1 MNHILSLIFSSLAWQ
16 RLAKALVFAVLALS
30 ISACSI
36 LDDDDDDDANK
47 APTSNAGEDQSVA
60 EGTAVTLDGSGSSD
74 SDGEIESYAWTL
86 TTSNDAVTLSG
97 EDTATASFTAPDVD
111 ADTDLVFRLTVTD
124 NDGATATDEVTITV
138 TDNSPGGGE
147 NAAPTAN
154 AGQDQKV
161 DEGDEVTLAGS
172 GSDSDGTIASYE
184 WALTTTNDDVTLS
197 GADTATASFTAPD
210 VDADTALVFRL
221 TVTDNDGATA
231 TDEVTITV
239 TDNSTGGGE
248 NAAPTANA
256 GQDQKVDEGDEVTL
270 AGSGSD
276 SDGTIASYAWALTT
290 ANDDVTLSGADTAT
304 ASFTAPDVDA
314 DTALVFRLTVT
325 DDDGATATDDV
336 TITVTDTSSG
346 GGGGENAAPTA
357 NAGDDQE
364 VDEGDEVT
372 LAGSGSDS
380 DGTIA
385 SYEWTHTTSN
395 DGVELSG
402 ADTATASF
410 TAPEVDQETE
420 LAFRLT
426 VTDNEGATGTSDT
439 YVTVLDTDNGGGE
452 EEQPSS
458 QVLFASQYE
467 LKDGATGEPYTNSLE
482 NGDVYGFSG
491 GSFVWAGSPTADQ
504 MRERQ
509 AYGLQFYHTEAIDEN
524 SYFGLTIKAPNN
536 GAFDISESDTLVIQ
550 MGNGVSEDAA
560 AFPNSHTIFTID
572 LNGGEQ
578 DTSDFSWTY
587 SCSYDQELLE
597 GSQPGDK
604 FDPHEAWDNGW
615 GIQTYRIPLADF
627 DCGDGDLESLQ
638 LDLEEVAI
646 KVVGGKDA
654 TASST
659 TTNGNGDPGNH
670 TLLHFGYIAFSDDD
684 EPVAGDSD
692 HIIFASQYELKDG
705 ATGEPYTNSL
715 ENGDVYGFSG
725 GSFVWAG
732 SPTADQMRERQAYGL
747 QFYHTEAIDENSYF
761 GLTVKAPNNGALDI
775 SETDTL
781 VIQMGNGVSEDAAAF
796 PNSHTIFTI
805 DLNGGEQDTS
815 DFSWTYSC
823 SYDQEL
829 LEGSQ
834 PGDKFDPHEAWDNG
848 WGIQTYRIPLADFDC
863 GDGDLESLQL
873 DLEEVA
879 IKVVGGKDA
888 TASSTTTNGNGDPG
902 NHTLLHFGYIAFA
915 TDGSSTDGSEGSDD
929 VAAN

>member
-1 MNHILSLIFSSLAWQ
+1 MNYILSLIFSSLAWR

-36 LDDDDDDDANK
+36 LDDDDDDDDANK
-47 APTSNAGEDQSVA
+47 APTSNAGEDQSVV

-111 ADTDLVFRLTVTD
+111 ADTELVFRLTVTD

-154 AGQDQKV
+154 AGQDQEV

-172 GSDSDGTIASYE
+172 GSDSDGTIASYA
-184 WALTTTNDDVTLS
+184 WALTTTNDDVKLS
-197 GADTATASFTAPD
+197 GADTATASFTAPE

-221 TVTDNDGATA
+221 TVTDNDGDTA
-231 TDEVTITV
+231 TDDVTITV
-239 TDNSTGGGE
+239 TDTSSGGGE

-256 GQDQKVDEGDEVTL
+256 GDDQKVDEGDEVTL

-290 ANDDVTLSGADTAT
+290 TNDDVTLSGADTAT

-314 DTALVFRLTVT
+314 DTDLVFRLTVT

-346 GGGGENAAPTA
+346 GGENAAPTA
-357 NAGDDQE
+357 NAGQDQE

-439 YVTVLDTDNGGGE
+439 YVTVLDTDNGGGD

-604 FDPHEAWDNGW
+604 FDPPEAWDNGW

-834 PGDKFDPHEAWDNG
+834 PGDKFDPPEAWDNG

>member
-197 GADTATASFTAPD
+197 GADTATASFTAPE

-221 TVTDNDGATA
+221 TVTDNDGDTA
-231 TDEVTITV
+231 TDDVTITV
-239 TDNSTGGGE
+239 TDTSSGGGE

-256 GQDQKVDEGDEVTL
+256 GDDQKVDEGDEVTL

-290 ANDDVTLSGADTAT
+290 TNDDVTLSGADTAT

-314 DTALVFRLTVT
+314 DTDLVFRLTVT
-325 DDDGATATDDV
+325 DNDGATATDDV
-336 TITVTDTSSG
+336 TITVTDTSS
-346 GGGGENAAPTA
+346 GGGENAAPTA

-439 YVTVLDTDNGGGE
+439 YVTVLDTDNGGGD

-604 FDPHEAWDNGW
+604 FDPPEAWDNGW

-715 ENGDVYGFSG
+715 EYGDVYGFSG

-834 PGDKFDPHEAWDNG
+834 PGDKFDPPEAWDNG